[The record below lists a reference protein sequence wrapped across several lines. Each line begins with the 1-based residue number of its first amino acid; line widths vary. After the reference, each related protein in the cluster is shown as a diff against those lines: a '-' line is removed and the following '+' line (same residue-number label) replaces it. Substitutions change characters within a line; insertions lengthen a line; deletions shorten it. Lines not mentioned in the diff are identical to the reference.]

1 MNKKIILI
9 SILALLLFNN
19 VNAQT
24 LDVNIDKT
32 DYRSGNKINVNVL
45 LRNDGNSIK
54 TFNIESGLLA
64 KGITIFIDRS
74 RKTVELNPNEEKKI
88 DFSFIINDLYES
100 EEYEV
105 IVNLFDENNNK
116 IKEEKKDIT
125 IINAER
131 PGKITKQFP
140 YSLIIILFLS
150 IGIITTFVVYRSK
163 IKELLILAKQYK
175 LKPKDELSQAGEY
188 IKDRSREGH
197 SKEDIK
203 QALKEA
209 GWQEENIEEA
219 FRRIK

>member
-1 MNKKIILI
+1 MRKLIILI
-9 SILALLLFNN
+9 LLLL
-19 VNAQT
+19 VNTVAAQT
-24 LDVNIDKT
+24 LEISLDKT
-32 DYRSGNKINVNVL
+32 NYKNNDNIRVEIL
-45 LRNDGNSIK
+45 LRNDDNLIK
-54 TFNIESGLLA
+54 TFNVESGLLA

>member
-1 MNKKIILI
+1 MRKLIILI
-9 SILALLLFNN
+9 LLLL
-19 VNAQT
+19 VNTVAAQT
-24 LDVNIDKT
+24 LEISLDKT
-32 DYRSGNKINVNVL
+32 NYKNNDNIRVEIL
-45 LRNDGNSIK
+45 LRNDDNLIK
-54 TFNIESGLLA
+54 TFNVESGLLA

-88 DFSFIINDLYES
+88 DFSFMINDLYES
-100 EEYEV
+100 GEYDV
-105 IVNLFDENNNK
+105 VVNLFDENNNK

>member
-1 MNKKIILI
+1 MRKLIILI
-9 SILALLLFNN
+9 LLLL
-19 VNAQT
+19 VNTVAAQT
-24 LDVNIDKT
+24 LEISLDKT
-32 DYRSGNKINVNVL
+32 NYKNNDNIRVEIL
-45 LRNDGNSIK
+45 LRNDDNLIK
-54 TFNIESGLLA
+54 TFNVESGLLA

-74 RKTVELNPNEEKKI
+74 RKTVEINPNEEKKI

-100 EEYEV
+100 EEYDV
-105 IVNLFDENNNK
+105 VVNLFDENNNK
-116 IKEEKKDIT
+116 IKEEKKKIT

-175 LKPKDELSQAGEY
+175 LKPKDELSRAAEY
-188 IKDRSREGH
+188 IKDRLEEGH